1 MADYEDR
8 ERFIPISK
16 NELTNLLID
25 SSDIAAGDAK
35 KFRDFS
41 KLLAAYYHFEYHD
54 NLENLKT
61 LYEPFDPDADTVS
74 QKEFPNK
81 EEMKQKLFKEF
92 GETCGAANYVEM
104 NDEELNEAFEGWSPF
119 GLNLKLDLEDYE
131 KFSIYY
137 RGSVE
142 ETHLIRRMPK
152 MWKQVPY
159 TTKIYKRLALLLK
172 IKETD
177 KFKKKYDT
185 DKILVK
191 LFKNVPA
198 LDLEMLFPTTKPAVK
213 PFDFVQIYLPVIMGI
228 AMLIFKLISAFM
240 LGAPVNTTSYI
251 KNYIEAKYVEVSA
264 VDKTK
269 LENKILSKINDG
281 AIFVKYSS
289 DIVDEENESLT
300 PLKGTLD
307 ETQSLAWFEMK
318 KSGVRAI
325 SFDAAWIEKLTEFKF
340 KHVKKDERDNYVNVN
355 LPDLPYEM
363 RYEVFEKNNLGVA
376 LYRGL
381 LAGGIVFFLILFAS
395 WTFKSLMKFMKMKQK
410 YVGAL
415 AQNLFFLNLD
425 NNFGVF
431 SNLINSAEEEEWKEA
446 AFAYFF
452 LNTIKDKTFNEE
464 ELDDFIENWVENHCK
479 QKVLN
484 TEGIEEERPIL
495 IDFEIED
502 AIRKLEELKLLTR
515 EKDGDKEIIKVL
527 PWDKALERIDY
538 LWDNFFEYNND

>member
-16 NELTNLLID
+16 SELTDLLIG
-25 SSDIAAGDAK
+25 SSNIAEGDAK

-61 LYEPFDPDADTVS
+61 LYEPFNPDADTVS

-81 EEMKQKLFKEF
+81 EEMKQKLFEEF
-92 GETCGAANYVEM
+92 GETCDAANYVEM
-104 NDEELNEAFEGWSPF
+104 SDEELNEAFEGWSPF

-142 ETHLIRRMPK
+142 ETHMIRRMPK

-172 IKETD
+172 IKETA
-177 KFKKKYDT
+177 KFKKKYET

-228 AMLIFKLISAFM
+228 AMLVWKLVSAF
-240 LGAPVNTTSYI
+240 LIGAALPQPGFI
-251 KNYIEAKYVEVSA
+251 KAYNSPEQAQKTQELIESEDIFINFEAKPIE
-264 VDKTK
+264 
-269 LENKILSKINDG
+269 DG
-281 AIFVKYSS
+281 ASFKGKLPQEMIETWVHDLEHSS
-289 DIVDEENESLT
+289 VTDFNKDWTNELLKLT
-300 PLKGTLD
+300 NDANKEAGTELIEKPKDGYELKFTV
-307 ETQSLAWFEMK
+307 MK
-318 KSGVRAI
+318 K
-325 SFDAAWIEKLTEFKF
+325 
-340 KHVKKDERDNYVNVN
+340 N
-355 LPDLPYEM
+355 DLAH
-363 RYEVFEKNNLGVA
+363 A
-376 LYRGL
+376 LWRGL

-410 YVGAL
+410 YVGTL
-415 AQNLFFLNLD
+415 AQSLFFLNLD

-452 LNTIKDKTFNEE
+452 LNTVKDRTFNEE
-464 ELDDFIENWVENHCK
+464 ELDDFIENWVENNCK
-479 QKVLN
+479 QKVMN
-484 TEGIEEERPIL
+484 TEGKEEERPIL

-515 EKDGDKEIIKVL
+515 EKEGEKEIIKVL